1 MLKSYNV
8 SGRSLAF
15 KRSDIVLYI
24 FFLCLKKF
32 FCGRVIIPIL
42 RRNNIVTKYIL
53 CTKLKRKFYCHK
65 YMVGGWSFKV
75 CIKNIFPWN
84 WLHKRV
90 NCSLPTFTHPHHTLP
105 AILTSMN
112 HEWNLQTIRN
122 WVAFSLNYT
131 FNSITIWWGYSLVM
145 GRLLPKFRFCVLCIA
160 CNWNLCIHFSS

>member
-1 MLKSYNV
+1 M
-8 SGRSLAF
+8 G
-15 KRSDIVLYI
+15 
-24 FFLCLKKF
+24 
-32 FCGRVIIPIL
+32 VIIPIL

-145 GRLLPKFRFCVLCIA
+145 GRLLPKFRFWVLCIA
-160 CNWNLCIHFSS
+160 YNWNLSIHFSLKRANS

>member
-1 MLKSYNV
+1 M
-8 SGRSLAF
+8 G
-15 KRSDIVLYI
+15 
-24 FFLCLKKF
+24 
-32 FCGRVIIPIL
+32 VIIPIL

-160 CNWNLCIHFSS
+160 CNWNLSIHFSLKRANS

>member
-1 MLKSYNV
+1 M
-8 SGRSLAF
+8 G
-15 KRSDIVLYI
+15 
-24 FFLCLKKF
+24 
-32 FCGRVIIPIL
+32 VIIPIL
-42 RRNNIVTKYIL
+42 RRNNIVTKYIPR
-53 CTKLKRKFYCHK
+53 TKLKRKFYCHK

-160 CNWNLCIHFSS
+160 CNWNLSIHFSLKRANS

>member
-1 MLKSYNV
+1 M
-8 SGRSLAF
+8 G
-15 KRSDIVLYI
+15 
-24 FFLCLKKF
+24 
-32 FCGRVIIPIL
+32 VIIPIL

-145 GRLLPKFRFCVLCIA
+145 GRLLPKFRFWVLCIA
-160 CNWNLCIHFSS
+160 CNWNLSIHFSLKRANS

>member
-1 MLKSYNV
+1 M
-8 SGRSLAF
+8 G
-15 KRSDIVLYI
+15 
-24 FFLCLKKF
+24 
-32 FCGRVIIPIL
+32 VIIPIL

-145 GRLLPKFRFCVLCIA
+145 GRLLPKFRFWVLCIA
-160 CNWNLCIHFSS
+160 CNWNLSKHFCSKRANS